1 MDHFKNMFNGAISGF
16 FTVFITQ
23 PFQVTRTS
31 MMVTYMDGKPSGF
44 FYIIKKLYSEE
55 GVKGF
60 YRGFIPT
67 LVKTPIGTAIF
78 FGSLEHNKKFLKQH
92 SRIEGKSSTTINFLA
107 SAGARFNQCVLTNP
121 ILVAITRFEVIGF
134 HSYTSLLDAL
144 IKIKKEEGFRGYTTG
159 LKPLLV
165 KEVPTAAI
173 FYSLY
178 ETFKKI
184 IMGLGITNIVVQA
197 SSSAILAN
205 TILTFLNNPID
216 VIRTRLQF
224 LHFSENKNH
233 DYKGVFS
240 GVVTIAKTEGIRGL
254 TVGMIPRILK
264 RATASAIAWSLYELL
279 SIKKARH

>member
-1 MDHFKNMFNGAISGF
+1 MDHLKNMLNGAISGF

-44 FYIIKKLYSEE
+44 LYIIKKIYSEE
-55 GVKGF
+55 NIKGF
-60 YRGFIPT
+60 YRGFFPT

-78 FGSLEHNKKFLKQH
+78 FSSLENNKKILKKH
-92 SRIEGKSSTTINFLA
+92 KLIDCNSSTTVNFLA
-107 SAGARFNQCVLTNP
+107 SAGARFNQCLFTNP
-121 ILVAITRFEVIGF
+121 ILVVITRLEVVGF
-134 HSYTSLLDAL
+134 HSYTGLLDAL
-144 IKIKKEEGFRGYTTG
+144 IKIKKEEGIRGYFTG
-159 LKPLLV
+159 LKPLII

-184 IMGLGITNIVVQA
+184 INRLGIGNIVIQA
-197 SSSAILAN
+197 SCSAILAN

-224 LHFSENKNH
+224 LHFSGNKNH
-233 DYKGVFS
+233 EYKGVIS
-240 GVVTIAKTEGIRGL
+240 GIIQITRTEGIRGL

-279 SIKKARH
+279 SIKKVKH